1 MAIRSRKRT
10 RQFNKMDDSN
20 FPKIRIMKNWL
31 REGKSFIYRG
41 WTFTAEDKFPGCH
54 DGRIWITAQ
63 KGSQKD
69 SDDTL
74 SYLIGR
80 INYKEEENKQ

>member
-10 RQFNKMDDSN
+10 RRFNKTRDMN
-20 FPKIRIMKNWL
+20 FPKIRIMKDWL
-31 REGKSFIYRG
+31 REGNSFIYRG
-41 WTFTAEDKFPGCH
+41 WTFTAKEKFFGCH
-54 DGRIWITAQ
+54 DGRIWITAR

-80 INYKEEENKQ
+80 INYKEDGE